1 MRIVQYLNYSNSV
14 FSAHGIRFKFVSN
27 WEQSILYTK
36 SLQVLYRKGISMLTG
51 LKVSSMTCKCVFYRP
66 EFNAKAGA
74 YGIEF
79 CKP

>member
-1 MRIVQYLNYSNSV
+1 
-14 FSAHGIRFKFVSN
+14 
-27 WEQSILYTK
+27 
-36 SLQVLYRKGISMLTG
+36 MLTG